1 MSQAPPPEQT
11 PPSFYRYLLRLLT
24 SRTAIALSTILLLS
38 VAGGA
43 WWAWVWIHQE
53 LAPLIQRNLTELL
66 SRPVA
71 LGQVERVSFTGIRFG
86 ASSVPATPTDAD
98 RLTTKAVEV
107 EFSLLQLLLS
117 RTLELNVTLD
127 QPDAYLDQTKDG
139 TWISTTIKT
148 QEESGPIKTDLQSIR
163 IRQGNAV
170 LQPFPDPRI
179 PKRAIAINQLDG
191 VVRLSEK
198 NQRFRYDAR
207 GQIAKG
213 GTIDLSG
220 ETRPQSRHTDLSLQA
235 RSVLATDI
243 TRLVKL
249 PVALQAGRVDGD
261 LMAQLRPNQNPS
273 LSGTATLD
281 DVTLEVERL
290 PQRFVNTNGQ
300 LTFRGTTIALN
311 NVRSRFG
318 SVPAVAN
325 GTIDTEKGYNVSA
338 KVQSTTAEDVIKTLK
353 LTSPVPVKGT
363 FQADLKLQGEL
374 EKPVLNG
381 TVRTTRAAQIDRV
394 DFASISSGFQ
404 LKTAGTPSVAFSNV
418 RAVPQAGGL
427 ITGDGRVLL
436 TQQSNI
442 AFSGRAS
449 NIPGDAIANLY
460 TNNSAITIGTVDAIA
475 TVSGSPN
482 ALRTTVRFEAP
493 QATYPGRGEVVIAG
507 EQVRLQNSTF
517 QVAGGTVAATGQLVN
532 GQFQVSADAAGVA
545 LNRFAQNLRG
555 QVSGNV
561 QLSGNTNS
569 LNSEGIRAAGR
580 ARLSTGGTIAATGR
594 LLNGQ
599 FQASVN
605 TAGVA
610 LAQFS
615 QDLRGR
621 LSGNVQ
627 LSGNTDALTLADVR
641 AAGRVRFSEG
651 LAVVNDPLTAQ
662 FRWNGQQVQVEEAI
676 APGLVARG
684 TVGVQTQGAPQI
696 SAFNLD
702 VQASGFDIRDFAS
715 SLPNNVALVGQADF
729 NGRVTGT
736 PSAPNAIGDLRLR
749 NLNVNGLAFDP
760 VLAGNL
766 AYRAKQRT
774 ELQLSGERIAG
785 TQDQIVVSLNA
796 NNRPTSFFIQREQ
809 TIARGRT
816 TGETLLADLQNVPV
830 SLLRQVAPQAAETLA
845 SAAGNL
851 SGNVAV
857 NLNTLNA
864 EGRVAIAN
872 PRFGRIAGDEFRG
885 QFSFINGVARLSGGE
900 LRRGESI
907 IALNGT
913 AQTTGDQPVQFQIAF
928 NDENIQTLLQTLGIS
943 QLSDIVTGVQ
953 SPAPGQAADL
963 KPLDQIQLANTPLD
977 TRLQKL
983 AQVQRQI
990 AQQRRQPE
998 VAALPPLAELQ
1009 GDLSGAINIGGSLQ
1023 RGLAFNFNVRGSD
1036 IDWGNYDIKT
1046 LVAQGNFANGVLDVS
1061 PVRLDINDGT
1071 LAFNGRVGDTLNGQ
1085 LRVSNLPLELAQPF
1099 LRQLPVNLAGRLNAT
1114 TTLSGSLDNP
1124 SANGVLNIVNGRVNE
1139 QPIQQ
1144 ANLNFQYGDA
1154 RLRFDSDIFLTETE
1168 PLSVAGTIPIALP
1181 FSSVQ
1186 PTTDQI
1192 QLQARLKDGGF
1203 ALLNLFTDQVAWVDG
1218 AGQLNVDVA
1227 GTLSRP
1233 VIQGTVA
1240 VQNATVRASA
1250 LPRSLTNVT
1259 GVARFNGDRV
1269 TVETLQAQF
1278 DQQPLTAQ
1286 GILPILATTSAV
1298 EAAAANPLT
1307 VALNDLR
1314 LNVTDLY
1321 TGDVG
1326 GNVVVRG
1333 TAFRPTL
1340 GGTIRLSNGEANV
1353 GAQAGRTRTTAN
1365 ATATSSATSSN
1376 LDEGI
1381 NQSSITLP
1389 DSTPTPSTTPTA
1401 GASPSA
1407 PIAFNDLQI
1416 VLANGVRVTS
1426 PPLVSFTTEGTITL
1440 NGTLAQPRPQGTV
1453 RLTGGQVNLFTTQF
1467 RLERGYQHTAQFTPA
1482 NGLDPVLDVQLFALV
1497 PETTGS
1503 RLPRSRQSSE
1513 IADSPFANE
1522 LATSIGTLRT
1532 IRVEA
1537 KATGPASQ
1545 LSENLALTSS
1555 PARSRTEILAL
1566 VGGGLID
1573 TIGQAGTTVGIANI
1587 ASTALSN
1594 ELQGTITQLGQAIGL
1609 SELRIFPT
1617 VVNATKARSSTLSLA
1632 AEAIVDVS
1640 GDFSV
1645 SLSRVFASDEPLR
1658 YGVVYRIND
1667 ETLVRGST
1675 DLAGDSRAVVEY
1687 QTRF

>member
-1 MSQAPPPEQT
+1 MSQSPPPEQ
-11 PPSFYRYLLRLLT
+11 PPSSFYRYLLRLLT
-24 SRTAIALSTILLLS
+24 SRSAIALSTILLLS
-38 VAGGA
+38 LAGGA

-53 LAPLIQRNLTELL
+53 LAPLVQRNLTELL

-71 LGQVERVSFTGIRFG
+71 LGRVERVSFTGIRFG
-86 ASSVPATPTDAD
+86 ALSVPATPTDAD
-98 RLTTKAVEV
+98 RLTAKAINV
-107 EFSLLQLLLS
+107 EFSPLQLLLN

-127 QPDAYLDQTKDG
+127 QPDVYIDQTKDG
-139 TWISTTIKT
+139 TWISTSIKT

-179 PKRAIAINQLDG
+179 PKSAIAINQLDG
-191 VVRLSEK
+191 VVRLSEQ
-198 NQRFRYDAR
+198 NQRFRYDAS

-220 ETRPQSRHTDLSLQA
+220 ETRPKSKQTDLSVQA

-261 LMAQLRPNQNPS
+261 LTAQLRPNQSPT
-273 LSGTATLD
+273 LSGRATLD
-281 DVTLEVERL
+281 NVTLQVEKL
-290 PQRFVNTNGQ
+290 PQRFVNTTGQ
-300 LTFRGTTIALN
+300 LTFAGTAIALN

-318 SVPAVAN
+318 SVPAQAN
-325 GTIDTEKGYNVSA
+325 GTIDTKKGYNVSA
-338 KVQSTTAEDVIKTLK
+338 KVRSTTADEVIKTLK
-353 LTSPVPVKGT
+353 LSSPVPIKGT
-363 FQADLKLQGEL
+363 FQADLKLEGEL

-394 DFASISSGFQ
+394 DFASISSSFQ
-404 LKTAGTPSVAFSNV
+404 LKTAGIPSVAFSNV

-436 TQQSNI
+436 TQQPNI
-442 AFSGRAS
+442 AFNGRAS

-460 TNNSAITIGTVDAIA
+460 GNTSAITIGTVDAIA
-475 TVSGSPN
+475 TVSGAPN
-482 ALRTTVRFEAP
+482 NLRTAVQFEAP

-507 EQVRLQNSTF
+507 QQVRLQNSTF
-517 QVAGGTVAATGQLVN
+517 QVAGGTVAATGQLIN

-545 LNRFAQNLRG
+545 LNQFAQNLRG

-569 LNSEGIRAAGR
+569 LNSEGIQANGR
-580 ARLSTGGTIAATGR
+580 ARLSSGGTIAATGR

-605 TAGVA
+605 TAGIA
-610 LAQFS
+610 LNQFS
-615 QDLRGR
+615 QDLRGQ
-621 LSGNVQ
+621 LSGDVQ
-627 LSGNTDALTLADVR
+627 LSGNTNSLTLADVR
-641 AAGRVRFSEG
+641 ADGRVRFSEG
-651 LAVVNDPLTAQ
+651 LAVVKDPLTAQ
-662 FRWNGQQVQVEEAI
+662 FRWNGQQVQVVEAT

-684 TVGVQTQGAPQI
+684 TVGVQTQGTPQI
-696 SAFNLD
+696 SAFNLA

-715 SLPNNVALVGQADF
+715 SLPTNVALVGQADF
-729 NGRVTGT
+729 NGQVTGT
-736 PSAPNAIGDLRLR
+736 PNAPNAVGDLRLR

-760 VLAGNL
+760 LLAGNL
-766 AYRAKQRT
+766 AYRSQQRT
-774 ELQLSGERIAG
+774 ELNLSGQRITG
-785 TQDQIVVSLNA
+785 TQDQILATLDA
-796 NNRPTSFFIQREQ
+796 NNRPISFFVKRDQ

-830 SLLRQVAPQAAETLA
+830 SLLRQVAPQAGALA
-845 SAAGNL
+845 SASGNL

-864 EGRVAIAN
+864 EGTVAIAN

-885 QFSFINGVARLSGGE
+885 QFSFINGVAQLSGGE
-900 LRRGESI
+900 LRRGESR

-913 AQTTGDQPVQFQIAF
+913 AQTTGDQPVQFQIGF
-928 NDENIQTLLQTLGIS
+928 NQENIQTLLQTLSIS
-943 QLSDIVTGVQ
+943 ELSDIATGVQ
-953 SPAPGQAADL
+953 SPALGQAADL
-963 KPLDQIQLANTPLD
+963 KPLDSIQLANAPLD

-990 AQQRRQPE
+990 AQQTRQPE
-998 VAALPPLAELQ
+998 MATLPTLAELQ
-1009 GDLSGAINIGGSLQ
+1009 GDLSGAINITGSLQ
-1023 RGLAFNFNVRGSD
+1023 RGLGFNFNVRGAD
-1036 IDWGNYDIKT
+1036 IDWGEYDIKT
-1046 LVAQGNFANGVLDVS
+1046 LVAQGSFANGVLDAS
-1061 PVRLDINDGT
+1061 EARLDINDST
-1071 LAFNGRVGDTLNGQ
+1071 IAFSGKVGDTLDGQ
-1085 LRVSNLPLELAQPF
+1085 LRVSNLPLELAEPF
-1099 LRQLPVNLAGRLNAT
+1099 LGQLPVDLAGRLNAT
-1114 TTLSGSLDNP
+1114 TTLSGSLENP
-1124 SANGVLNIVNGRVNE
+1124 SANGVLNIVNGKVNE

-1168 PLSVAGTIPIALP
+1168 PLSVAGNIPIALP

-1186 PTTDQI
+1186 PTSDQI

-1218 AGQLNVDVA
+1218 GGQLNVDVT

-1233 VIQGTVA
+1233 VIGGTIA
-1240 VQNATVRASA
+1240 VQNATVRSRS
-1250 LPRSLTNVT
+1250 LPQPLTNVT

-1278 DQQPLTAQ
+1278 EQQPLTAQ
-1286 GILPILATTSAV
+1286 GILPIFATASAV

-1307 VALNDLR
+1307 VALNDLT
-1314 LNVTDLY
+1314 LKFNDLY

-1326 GNVVVRG
+1326 GNLVVTG
-1333 TAFRPTL
+1333 TAFEPTL
-1340 GGTIRLSNGEANV
+1340 GGTIRLSDGEVNI
-1353 GAQAGRTRTTAN
+1353 GAQAGRTATTTSSTTS
-1365 ATATSSATSSN
+1365 ATATSSD
-1376 LDEGI
+1376 LDERI
-1381 NQSSITLP
+1381 DQSSIELP
-1389 DSTPTPSTTPTA
+1389 NSAPTPSTTPTTA
-1401 GASPSA
+1401 TSQSA
-1407 PIAFNDLQI
+1407 PIAFNNLQL
-1416 VLANGVRVTS
+1416 VLDNGVRVTS

-1440 NGTLAQPRPQGTV
+1440 NGTLAKPRPEGVV

-1467 RLERGYQHTAQFTPA
+1467 RLERGYQHTARFTPSG
-1482 NGLDPVLDVQLFALV
+1482 GLDPVLDVQLFALV

-1503 RLPRSRQSSE
+1503 RLPRSSRSSE
-1513 IADSPFANE
+1513 IADSPFAND

-1532 IRVEA
+1532 IRVQA

-1555 PARSRTEILAL
+1555 PTRSRTEILAL

-1587 ASTALSN
+1587 AGTALSN

-1617 VVNATKARSSTLSLA
+1617 VVNGNKARSSTLSLA

-1645 SLSRVFASDEPLR
+1645 SLSRVFASDEPVR

-1667 ETLVRGST
+1667 DTLVRGST
-1675 DLAGDSRAVVEY
+1675 DLAGDTRAVVEY